1 MNKAVKVPEEL
12 SGAPYYHSTLQLN
25 GVTIVESCTQAHD
38 KKNTMF
44 LEDHLLLFVLEGTHH
59 VKLGQTTF
67 DVHKNEMILLK
78 KSVCIESTKQ
88 GDPQNDFAYESMMFF
103 LKEEFL
109 MDFIRMKDIKAVA
122 TDEVA
127 RVFVRPLGTRLLGFL
142 ESVKPYFRDP
152 NQIDSGLVRL
162 KMLELLY
169 DLANDDKNLLLQL
182 IQLKQQFR
190 TDITRVM
197 EENYLN
203 PGSLADL
210 AYLSGRSLSSFRRDF
225 QLIYQVSPAQWI
237 RNKRLA
243 KAKELLL
250 STSMPIA
257 DICFQTG
264 YENVSHFSR
273 LYKSVFGHS
282 PTEEREPGPSSKQ

>member
-1 MNKAVKVPEEL
+1 MV
-12 SGAPYYHSTLQLN
+12 
-25 GVTIVESCTQAHD
+25 
-38 KKNTMF
+38 
-44 LEDHLLLFVLEGTHH
+44 
-59 VKLGQTTF
+59 
-67 DVHKNEMILLK
+67 LLK

-109 MDFIRMKDIKAVA
+109 VDFIRMKDIKAVA

-127 RVFVRPLGTRLLGFL
+127 RVFVRPFGTRLLGFL

-197 EENYLN
+197 DENYLN

-225 QLIYQVSPAQWI
+225 QFIYQVSPAQWI
-237 RNKRLA
+237 RDKRLT

-282 PTEEREPGPSSKQ
+282 PTEERELSPSLKQ